1 MIDDIFNFLQFTP
14 FIDHRFWLLIW
25 SVLVMINLAGMYDA
39 QKKDMGTTAKKMDMF
54 LNGVMIILISP
65 LCMVFPP
72 LFSINIV
79 FPSAIFLYS
88 YLTRHKI

>member
-1 MIDDIFNFLQFTP
+1 MIDDMFNFLQFTP

-39 QKKDMGTTAKKMDMF
+39 QKKDTGTAAKKKDMF
-54 LNGVMIILISP
+54 LSGIAIILITY

-79 FPSAIFLYS
+79 FPSVIFLYS

>member
-1 MIDDIFNFLQFTP
+1 MIHNIFNFLQFTP
-14 FIDHRFWLLIW
+14 FIDRRFWLLIW
-25 SVLVMINLAGMYDA
+25 SVFVMIRVMIISVGMCD
-39 QKKDMGTTAKKMDMF
+39 GTTAKKMDMF
-54 LNGVMIILISP
+54 LNGIMIILISL